1 MNVNLNGDPLNA
13 AQRLMFP
20 LWRAALQFAW
30 RDYRAGHAYRG
41 TVSKRRNP
49 HRGSR
54 RV

>member
-1 MNVNLNGDPLNA
+1 MLNLDATPINA
-13 AQRLMFP
+13 AQRLALPWF
-20 LWRAALQFAW
+20 RAAVHFQF

-41 TVSKRRNP
+41 TVSKRRKP